1 MMMRCAL
8 KNVARAFARSK
19 RVSFL
24 FASMTV
30 MLGIGSAQAQTD
42 TLKVAGYFGSF
53 RAAQQKYVADRFT
66 AKTGVKIEWVDGS
79 PTDHLQKMIASRGRA
94 APFDVVYLDDTVQ
107 PQAVALNTVIKLDE
121 VGVPNLKFVHERA
134 KEKDGYGPAIFFWSW
149 GMLYNVEAF
158 QKAGI
163 PEPTSWN
170 DLWDP
175 RLDGKVA
182 LPDITGPGGRDL
194 VMKATELAGGGADD
208 FEAGLKKVSEIKPL
222 SYFPSTVDLRAKL
235 LAGEAWVAPFNNG
248 QSNLLIDQGYPGKFI
263 YPKEGGY
270 LHLATIDVV
279 AGTENEALAKEFINF
294 ALDPVGQIGSAF
306 DVPYGPVNVT
316 LEDVLK
322 GYPELAKKFPSTEAD
337 FASLKTADWG
347 QISKQWSQ
355 VVDLWNRTVIRQ

>member
-1 MMMRCAL
+1 MMLNSTL
-8 KNVARAFARSK
+8 KTIAKAFTRN
-19 RVSFL
+19 RGVSFL
-24 FASMTV
+24 SALMTV
-30 MLGIGSAQAQTD
+30 MLAVGSAQAQTD

-79 PTDHLQKMIASRGRA
+79 PTDHLQKMIASRGRV
-94 APFDVVYLDDTVQ
+94 APFDVVYLDDTLQ
-107 PQAVALNTVIKLDE
+107 PQAVALNMVLKLDE
-121 VGVPNLKFVHERA
+121 AGVPNLKFVHERA
-134 KEKDGYGPAIFFWSW
+134 KEKSGHGPAIFFWSW

-175 RLDGKVA
+175 RLEGKVA

-194 VMKATELAGGGADD
+194 VMKATELAGGAEDD
-208 FEAGLKKVSEIKPL
+208 FAAGLKKVSQIKAL

-270 LHLATIDVV
+270 LHLATVDVV
-279 AGTENEALAKEFINF
+279 AGTQNEALAKEFINF
-294 ALDPVGQIGSAF
+294 ALDPVGQIGTAF

-316 LEDVLK
+316 LADVLEN
-322 GYPELAKKFPSTEAD
+322 YPDLAKKFPSSDKD
-337 FASLKTADWG
+337 FASLKTANWEL
-347 QISKQWSQ
+347 ISAQWSQ
-355 VVDLWNRTVIRQ
+355 VVDLWNRTVIGQ